1 MAMDQCLTLIRK
13 QILEGT
19 VWNHPSYEESI
30 EGLAQALQGPDRAE
44 LVEAAAKLLKD
55 PDIRVRSG
63 IVRVVYHLASDLGA
77 EWLTTSLEQNPE
89 LYVGVEPVDTRL
101 NQPDLA
107 KAMIIAISE
116 FIQPGDKRSLALLR
130 KTAQD
135 PFWGIWVLPALARI
149 DGEWLSENAEI
160 VPHRMISVLSAL
172 NPEQREQ
179 MVRTLVPWPQATVA
193 QIPADF
199 WQQFPPQEAKILNQ
213 LMSGDDS

>member
-1 MAMDQCLTLIRK
+1 MARETILALIRK

-19 VWNHPSYEESI
+19 VWNHPSFEESI
-30 EGLAQALQGPDRAE
+30 EGLAQELQGPDRAD
-44 LVEAAAKLLKD
+44 LVEAGAELLKD

-63 IVRVVYHLASDLGA
+63 IVRVIYYLAQDLGA
-77 EWLTTSLEQNPE
+77 EWLSTILEQSPE

-116 FIQPGDKRSLALLR
+116 AAQPGDKRSLALLR

-135 PFWGIWVLPALARI
+135 PFWGIWVLPGLARI
-149 DGEWLSENAEI
+149 DGEWLSNNAEI

-172 NPEQREQ
+172 NPEQRER
-179 MVRTLVPWPQATVA
+179 MVRTLVPWPKETVA
-193 QIPADF
+193 KIPPEF
-199 WQQFPPQEAKILNQ
+199 WKRFPAREAMGLYK
-213 LMSGDDS
+213 LMSGRFS